1 MEAPLR
7 AIIRSAPD
15 RLDDEVRRFEQTP
28 LTQTAFLNGVP
39 KCGTHLLR
47 NIVRMFVPLEQHV
60 VREFIQIPNLAQL
73 QGAFAPD
80 RPQFSVGH
88 LLYADPSAQA
98 LKHANHVILVRDP
111 YDHVLA
117 RTRFIFSD
125 QFDHPQFHRLK
136 GGALSIEQMMNFMVF
151 GVPGLQAP
159 PLREMFTFHA
169 LAWMGTG
176 VHIVRYEDIVAQV
189 KALDAPEAEGFFGGL
204 LGKFGINRLPADWR
218 ERVRVGADRKHS
230 ATARENLG
238 NAPDLPKTLPEPQRK
253 LVDYAAPGL
262 REMLGYA

>member
-1 MEAPLR
+1 LR

-15 RLDDEVRRFEQTP
+15 RLDDEVRRFEQRP
-28 LTQTAFLNGVP
+28 LTRTAFLNGVP

-47 NIVRMFVPLEQHV
+47 NIVRMFVPVEQHAL
-60 VREFIQIPNLAQL
+60 REFIQIPNLEQYRGVLAKEH
-73 QGAFAPD
+73 
-80 RPQFSVGH
+80 PQFSVGH
-88 LLYADPSAQA
+88 MLYADPSAQA
-98 LKHANHVILVRDP
+98 LKHAHHVILVRDP

-125 QFDHPQFHRLK
+125 QFDHPQFKRLK
-136 GGALSIEQMMNFMVF
+136 GDVLSIEQMMNFMIF
-151 GVPGLQAP
+151 GVPGLHAP

-176 VHIVRYEDIVAQV
+176 VEIVRYEDIVAQV
-189 KALDAPEAEGFFGGL
+189 KALDAPEAEGFFRVL
-204 LGKFGINRLPADWR
+204 LQKFGIGPLPSDWR
-218 ERVRVGADRKHS
+218 ERVRIGADRRHS

-238 NAPDLPKTLPEPQRK
+238 NAPVLPKTLPDAQKR